1 LGFEFAKEKYS
12 GRIKEITL
20 GQGKKAVTV
29 GGESCYPFYNF
40 EGEMPNKPRIAME
53 IWDMKPEEWPE
64 AALSPFK
71 DVLSDPAAW
80 AKKCVDQYGAEMI
93 VLQLKSTDPNGKDA
107 SADEAVATVKK
118 VLAAI
123 DVPLIL
129 WGSANVEKDEEVL
142 KKIAEQCQGKNLIL
156 GPVEDKNHKGIGASA
171 MGFGHTVIASS
182 PIDVN
187 LAKQCNILLEN
198 LGVSTD
204 KIIVDPTTG
213 GLGYGL
219 EYSYSVMERIR
230 MAALAQGDD
239 KLQLPLIN
247 NIGNEVW
254 KCKEAKLDVAEAP
267 TLGDPERRA
276 ILMEAIGAVA
286 YLMAGSD
293 VLIMRH
299 PESIRLVK
307 SYIDLVYNGGA
318 ASDVAGIQKQLD
330 TVDVDLLALSPEPD
344 LTIAE
349 EKKAAPAKKEAPP
362 KPPKPEKEAAPA
374 AKKEAA
380 QEPPKKAAE
389 APAAAAPKAEAAP
402 EAPATVATKADAEA
416 EARAKAEAEA
426 RAKVEAEA
434 AQMQAEAEARQK
446 LAEAEA
452 DARRKNAEARLVKA
466 EKYTPRSVLATTKLP
481 PVLESDV
488 NWRQGTFE
496 EIDGA
501 LAAELKPPALNPTE
515 LRRLQTLAEQLNSNW
530 FGKPEAA
537 AALDVREGMTLQLLK
552 ICYAHGLIT
561 RGQNGQYRLEKSG
574 EVLAWL
580 RGEKIE
586 V

>member
-12 GRIKEITL
+12 GKIKEISL
-20 GQGKKAVTV
+20 GQGKKTVTV

-40 EGEMPNKPRIAME
+40 EGKMPHKPRVAME
-53 IWDMKPEEWPE
+53 IWDMEPEEWAE

-93 VLQLKSTDPNGKDA
+93 VLQLKSIDPNGKDA

-118 VLAAI
+118 VLDAV
-123 DVPLIL
+123 DVPLII

-156 GPVEDKNHKGIGASA
+156 GPVEDKNHKGIGAAA
-171 MGFGHTVIASS
+171 MGFGHTVISSS

-198 LGVSTD
+198 LGVSAD
-204 KIIVDPTTG
+204 KIIIDPTTG

-247 NIGNEVW
+247 NLGNEVW
-254 KCKEAKLDVAEAP
+254 KCKEAKMKVAEAP
-267 TLGDPERRA
+267 TLGDPEKRG

-299 PESIRLVK
+299 PEAIRLVK
-307 SYIDLVYNGGA
+307 SYIDLVYEGGKA
-318 ASDVAGIQKQLD
+318 ADVAGIQKQLD
-330 TVDVDLLALSPEPD
+330 AVDVDLLALSPEPD

-349 EKKAAPAKKEAPP
+349 EKKPAPAKKEAA
-362 KPPKPEKEAAPA
+362 PKPEKKAVPA
-374 AKKEAA
+374 AQKGAPPP
-380 QEPPKKAAE
+380 PPKKAAE
-389 APAAAAPKAEAAP
+389 APAAAAPKAEAVP
-402 EAPATVATKADAEA
+402 EAPAAVATEADAKAKADAEA
-416 EARAKAEAEA
+416 KAKADAAAKAKAEADAKAKAEADAQAKAEAEA
-426 RAKVEAEA
+426 QAKADAEAKKAAEQKAKIENELEEIRQKRAKEREKIVAKRA
-434 AQMQAEAEARQK
+434 A
-446 LAEAEA
+446 
-452 DARRKNAEARLVKA
+452 A
-466 EKYTPRSVLATTKLP
+466 EKEAVQKTPAAIQRSMVDKMVENL
-481 PVLESDV
+481 
-488 NWRQGTFE
+488 NW
-496 EIDGA
+496 IH
-501 LAAELKPPALNPTE
+501 
-515 LRRLQTLAEQLNSNW
+515 RRHQ
-530 FGKPEAA
+530 
-537 AALDVREGMTLQLLK
+537 D
-552 ICYAHGLIT
+552 
-561 RGQNGQYRLEKSG
+561 
-574 EVLAWL
+574 
-580 RGEKIE
+580 
-586 V
+586 